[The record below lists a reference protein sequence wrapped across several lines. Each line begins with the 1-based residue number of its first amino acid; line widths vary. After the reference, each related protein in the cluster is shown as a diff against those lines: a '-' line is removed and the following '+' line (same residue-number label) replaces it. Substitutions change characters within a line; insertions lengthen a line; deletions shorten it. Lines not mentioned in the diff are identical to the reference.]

1 MNKENLKNQ
10 IQKWSINIANNV
22 RWLRV
27 KSQLTQAQMA
37 EKIGMNYRYYQ
48 NFEGGK
54 LNPTVETILKVAD
67 SFNVQFD
74 WLTTFN
80 SIYFKKNFNE
90 LLDDIGKVFD
100 NAPFA
105 VVVRDKEF
113 NICYFNP
120 YITKFEGYDENTLKS
135 KKTLEFLTRNS
146 QEAVQT
152 AHALQEERLVYP
164 YQIAGLNGN
173 SAPIHCKSFPIT
185 LVDGKKMTNKATL
198 VAVIPMNEVSAHK
211 INDYYQRAFEVHDHF

>member
-1 MNKENLKNQ
+1 MNNENLKNQ

-80 SIYFKKNFNE
+80 SIYFKKKFE
-90 LLDDIGKVFD
+90 DLIIDIKKVFED
-100 NAPFA
+100 APFS
-105 VVVRDKEF
+105 VVVRDREY
-113 NICYFNP
+113 NICYYNT
-120 YITKFEGYDENTLKS
+120 YLTKFKGYNEEEFKT
-135 KKTLEFLTRNS
+135 KKTSDYLTKTS
-146 QEAVQT
+146 QDSVQ
-152 AHALQEERLVYP
+152 AALQLQEERLIYP
-164 YQIAGLNGN
+164 YQVTGFYG
-173 SAPIHCKSFPIT
+173 SDTPIHCKSFPIS
-185 LVDGKKMTNKATL
+185 LVNSRKMNSEATM
-198 VAVIPMNEVSAHK
+198 VAVIPLEQVSPQLV
-211 INDYYQRAFEVHDHF
+211 NDYYQRAFDILDHL